1 MSAIESVLHERR
13 QFAPPAAVEKA
24 AAISGMAA
32 YRALAEEAERDYEGF
47 WARLAR
53 ETLEWRKPFG
63 KALDETN
70 APFYKW
76 FDDGELNARPCRRSG
91 GWPRPNPSRP
101 ARRPA
106 RS

>member
-47 WARLAR
+47 WARGGGAGGSAGGGGAS
-53 ETLEWRKPFG
+53 P
-63 KALDETN
+63 
-70 APFYKW
+70 AP
-76 FDDGELNARPCRRSG
+76 ASM
-91 GWPRPNPSRP
+91 
-101 ARRPA
+101 
-106 RS
+106 